1 MSDQPNILLILVSI
15 SLGILLINTMLLLR
29 GHHCRNRHAEH
40 WYNGEEV
47 DLSDYGQKTKRACS
61 CPSYGFKNQVNMPF
75 NDDSSLYK

>member
-29 GHHCRNRHAEH
+29 SHRCRHAEH

-47 DLSDYGQKTKRACS
+47 DVSDYGQKTKRACS
-61 CPSYGFKNQVNMPF
+61 CPGYGFKNQVNMPF
-75 NDDSSLYK
+75 NDDSNLYK